1 MKRSPRLAR
10 VRPDQARRRPAPP
23 EERVIEVAEVGGKGD
38 GVALGESGPTYT
50 PLTLPGE
57 RVRVRVVADRG
68 ELVAVESAS
77 AERQEPP
84 CGLFGRCGG
93 CQLQH
98 WAEAPYLAWKHAQV
112 VQALERRGVEAPVEP
127 ITPAWGEGRRR
138 VVLHAARV
146 QGKLRFGFV
155 ARGGAQI
162 IDVDACPAMAPAL
175 AAVLPALRKIASM
188 VAPERGEANL
198 TCLATDSGVD
208 CDIKGAREPQR
219 NVIAAIAEAS
229 AGLARVSLDGAPLAM
244 QRRPLLKMGRALVTP
259 PPGAFTQPTAAGEE
273 ALAARALEALGPAK
287 RIADLF
293 SGIGTFALRAAAQ
306 GEVHA
311 LDSETVMLDA
321 LKAAADAA
329 TLPARVT
336 RRDLLRTPLS
346 ALELKHY
353 DAALF
358 DPPRSGARLQAAEI
372 AKSKIA
378 RVAAISCDAATF
390 ARDARVL
397 IDGGFKLVRVSPV
410 DQFRWTPHVEIV
422 GAFER

>member
-1 MKRSPRLAR
+1 MKRTPRLAR
-10 VRPDQARRRPAPP
+10 VRPDQARGRQTAP
-23 EERVIEVAEVGGKGD
+23 EERVIDVAEIGGKGD
-38 GVALGESGPTYT
+38 GIAVGETGPTYA

-68 ELVAVESAS
+68 ELVAVETAS
-77 AERQEPP
+77 TERQAAP
-84 CGLFGRCGG
+84 CALFGRCGG

-98 WAEAPYLAWKHAQV
+98 WAEAPYLAWKGDQV
-112 VQALERRGVEAPVEP
+112 ARALERRGIEAPVEA

-138 VVLHAARV
+138 VVLHAARQ

-162 IDVDACPAMAPAL
+162 VDVEACPAMTPAL
-175 AAVLPALRKIASM
+175 QAALPALKRIASL

-198 TCLATDSGVD
+198 TCLATDTGVD
-208 CDIKGAREPQR
+208 CDIKGAREPSR
-219 NVIAAIAEAS
+219 GAIAAIADAS
-229 AGLARVSLDGAPLAM
+229 TGLARVSLDGAPLAM
-244 QRRPLLKMGRALVTP
+244 QRRPVLTMGRAMVTP

-273 ALAARALEALGPAK
+273 ALAVRALDALSGAK
-287 RIADLF
+287 RVVDLF
-293 SGIGTFALRAAAQ
+293 SGIGTFALRAAAR

-311 LDSETVMLDA
+311 LDSEMAMLDA
-321 LKAAADAA
+321 LKASADAA
-329 TLPARVT
+329 TLPVRVT
-336 RRDLLRTPLS
+336 RRDLLRTPIS

-353 DAALF
+353 DVAIF

-372 AKSKIA
+372 AKSKVA
-378 RVAAISCDAATF
+378 RVAAVSCDAGTF

-397 IDGGFKLVRVSPV
+397 IDGGFKLTRVSPV
-410 DQFRWTPHVEIV
+410 DQFRWTPHVEVV

>member
-1 MKRSPRLAR
+1 M
-10 VRPDQARRRPAPP
+10 
-23 EERVIEVAEVGGKGD
+23 GGRGD
-38 GVALGESGPTYT
+38 GVAVGERGPVYA

-57 RVRVRVVADRG
+57 RVRVHVAADRA
-68 ELVAVESAS
+68 EIVAIEAAS
-77 AERQEPP
+77 AERQAPV

-98 WAEAPYLAWKHAQV
+98 WTEAPYLAWKHDQV
-112 VQALERRGVEAPVEP
+112 VRALERRGVDAPVEP
-127 ITPAWGEGRRR
+127 IRAAWGEGRRR
-138 VVLHAARV
+138 VVLHAARQ

-162 IDVDACPAMAPAL
+162 VDVDACPAMAPAL
-175 AAVLPALRKIASM
+175 AAALPALKRIAAM

-208 CDIKGAREPQR
+208 CDIKGAREPSR
-219 NVIAAIAEAS
+219 SVIAAIAEAG

-244 QRRPLLKMGRALVTP
+244 QRRPVLTMGRALVTP

-273 ALAARALEALGPAK
+273 ALAALALEALGPAK

-293 SGIGTFALRAAAQ
+293 SGIGTFALRAAAL

-311 LDSETVMLDA
+311 LDSETAMLDA

-378 RVAAISCDAATF
+378 RVAAVSCDAATF

-410 DQFRWTPHVEIV
+410 DQFRWTPHVEVV
-422 GAFER
+422 GAFAR